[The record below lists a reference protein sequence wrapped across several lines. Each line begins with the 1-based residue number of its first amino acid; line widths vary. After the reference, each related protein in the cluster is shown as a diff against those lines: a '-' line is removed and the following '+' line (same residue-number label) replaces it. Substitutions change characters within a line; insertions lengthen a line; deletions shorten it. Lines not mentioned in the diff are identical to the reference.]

1 MINMTSAPSQVIFII
16 INVLIVYLSTTKFSK
31 MSSRYIENI
40 LAMNA
45 KVQEKRMKMFKEQ
58 LTDSNYLK
66 FISSYK

>member
-45 KVQEKRMKMFKEQ
+45 KVQEKRMKSFKEQ